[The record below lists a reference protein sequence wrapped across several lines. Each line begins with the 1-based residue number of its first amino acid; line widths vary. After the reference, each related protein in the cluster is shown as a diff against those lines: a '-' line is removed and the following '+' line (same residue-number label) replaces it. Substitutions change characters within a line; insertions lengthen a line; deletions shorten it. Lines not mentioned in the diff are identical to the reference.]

1 MPTTEIRVR
10 SSDPSASSRAFPW
23 PVLEAGNNSFP
34 NGAYTVTCA
43 DKERGKSFE
52 LRHKVHGAALIEQ
65 WLQQDKL
72 DFVCAVASPRSM
84 YRTIH
89 KSDTPKQL
97 IAWQQ
102 QDLGEFPMFTPMIV
116 ARESIQH
123 TAVAE
128 SDGLN
133 QIWDGRELLLPKGA
147 RIVVGLTF
155 KFKSGISGILDFSLD
170 KSLGQGRFKVQPSYE
185 DGFKFKVRL
194 ASDLHQHLRHRRG
207 DLVGENIMVHIVSAA
222 FSVLQREYDTDDG
235 DEGWQSFRNLIG
247 LAEMLEQN
255 ELSHW
260 SDDNFQPELAATTL
274 YPHKPTTEDAEP

>member
-1 MPTTEIRVR
+1 MPTEIRVR

-23 PVLEAGNNSFP
+23 PVLEAGNDSFP
-34 NGAYTVTCA
+34 NGAYAVTCE
-43 DKERGKSFE
+43 DKDRGKSFE
-52 LRHKVHGAALIEQ
+52 LRHKVHGATLIEQ

-97 IAWQQ
+97 ISWQQ
-102 QDLGEFPMFTPMIV
+102 QDLGEYPMFTPMIV

-123 TAVAE
+123 TAVTV

-155 KFKSGISGILDFSLD
+155 KFKSGISGILDFNLD
-170 KSLGQGRFKVQPSYE
+170 NRLAHGRFRVQHSLE
-185 DGFKFKVRL
+185 DGFKFKVHL
-194 ASDLHQHLRHRRG
+194 APDLYQHLKHRRNE
-207 DLVGENIMVHIVSAA
+207 LAGENIMVHVVSAA
-222 FSVLQREYDTDDG
+222 LSFLQREYDTDDG
-235 DEGWQSFRNLIG
+235 DEGWRSFRNLVG
-247 LAEMLEQN
+247 LAEVLEQN
-255 ELSHW
+255 ELGHW

-274 YPHKPTTEDAEP
+274 YPHKPTTEDT